1 MFGPAQSPVNV
12 VAISSSC
19 VEENAYNPR
28 RMSDTS
34 QNEGAPSGTPSSL
47 SDPAAR
53 LHVIL
58 ARKAPVGVI
67 FRRGSSKWVHI
78 VQWNTDSDTF
88 EYGQWFHGQMYPRR
102 SDLSPNGK
110 LLVYFCAKWS
120 KRRIEE
126 AELML
131 DKERAGDLTHD
142 LRLLLKRKPKVRTEY
157 TYAWTAVS
165 KPPYLT
171 ALGLWPKGDCWHGGG
186 LFKSNRVLWLNHK
199 PLVAI
204 PHKDHLPVALRVENN
219 PSACGE
225 DDPIYSLRLERDG
238 WKKVQ
243 DLKYEWTGIAHGFKT
258 HQPEIRVKA
267 SRRSAGIK
275 LLMNRSISLFK
286 SREGFSVVK
295 GKSRRNFEGRNGQTG
310 TWQGG
315 SCLLEAAVCAP
326 QISMP
331 FRK

>member
-1 MFGPAQSPVNV
+1 MPTVT
-12 VAISSSC
+12 
-19 VEENAYNPR
+19 EL
-28 RMSDTS
+28 
-34 QNEGAPSGTPSSL
+34 PS
-47 SDPAAR
+47 AR
-53 LHVIL
+53 IHVIL

-67 FRRGSSKWVHI
+67 FRRGSSKWIHI
-78 VQWNTDSDTF
+78 MKWNTDSDTF

-126 AELML
+126 AEAML
-131 DKERAGDLTHD
+131 DKKKAAAPTHD

-165 KPPYLT
+165 KPPFLT

-204 PHKDHLPVALRVENN
+204 PHKDHLPTALRVENN
-219 PSACGE
+219 PGACGE
-225 DDPIYSLRLERDG
+225 DNPIYSMRLERDG

-243 DLKYEWTGIAHGFKT
+243 DWNYEWAGIGHGFKT
-258 HQPEIRVKA
+258 HQPELRVKA
-267 SRRSAGIK
+267 SRDDAGLN
-275 LLMNRSISLFK
+275 LLMTRSISVFK
-286 SREGFSVVK
+286 YREAFSVLK
-295 GKSRRNFEGRNGQTG
+295 GKEPVEIRGAEWADWDMGGRLVFARSGRLYTAKLNGLPDLQETELVDLNG
-310 TWQGG
+310 LKPEPIASPEW
-315 SCLLEAAVCAP
+315 A
-326 QISMP
+326 
-331 FRK
+331 RHW